1 MSDTKPL
8 QRLPQKLSIAFQGL
22 LLPSAA
28 LLTNAR
34 RACIVCIGPASPAS
48 PFPPNALMSAR
59 TPARPIRRL
68 LSGLLA
74 AIAFTAS
81 AAEPPADVVVGFVDM
96 PEPGYYSRTVTPTL
110 AAMARTMPERRVTG
124 VRISPDDPIAQ
135 VVRLQPDVLIG
146 PASVYLELELNYG
159 GHSIATRKTRWAED
173 PSASVGAAVVVRSD
187 NQDIKTLADLRGR
200 PMASGGEDA
209 VDGWL
214 AFLYELKTRR
224 LRPEGYRAHT
234 TFFNYPM
241 PDVITAVLSGKVE
254 AGVLSTCM
262 LERAELAGL
271 LKPGSLRVLDEKTT
285 KGFSC
290 KHTTALYPDIV
301 VASLPKTPPAVVKS
315 TTLALL
321 SMPEDSDFAWQV
333 ATNFVSVN
341 RLYKELHLGPWKHL
355 DDWTWENLWKTY
367 GTYALIALAV
377 LAWLILDEI
386 RLKQTVRRRTAAL
399 TQALAEREQLE
410 AQEAAARARLARIE
424 RTGAI
429 NQLCAMIA
437 HELKQPMGSVI
448 NYMTVLKIKL
458 ADTMANDTIVSR
470 AVAGAEEETRRMA
483 AIVDRVRGY
492 ARRDVD
498 RSNPVD
504 LDAAV
509 AKAFAHYS
517 RHAAGSSRLTLSK
530 LPPARILGND
540 LELELLVINL
550 MKNADQ
556 AACDETGPLRQEKP
570 EVTVSLSLEA
580 DDAGGPDMAELV
592 VEDNGPAIS
601 DEAFER
607 MKRVSDSVKEDG
619 LGLGLAIVRN
629 IVDEHGGR
637 LSIARLSPC
646 GLRVSVAFPTIG
658 PEAPKH
664 AP

>member
-1 MSDTKPL
+1 M
-8 QRLPQKLSIAFQGL
+8 
-22 LLPSAA
+22 
-28 LLTNAR
+28 
-34 RACIVCIGPASPAS
+34 
-48 PFPPNALMSAR
+48 
-59 TPARPIRRL
+59 
-68 LSGLLA
+68 
-74 AIAFTAS
+74 
-81 AAEPPADVVVGFVDM
+81 
-96 PEPGYYSRTVTPTL
+96 
-110 AAMARTMPERRVTG
+110 
-124 VRISPDDPIAQ
+124 
-135 VVRLQPDVLIG
+135 
-146 PASVYLELELNYG
+146 
-159 GHSIATRKTRWAED
+159 
-173 PSASVGAAVVVRSD
+173 
-187 NQDIKTLADLRGR
+187 
-200 PMASGGEDA
+200 
-209 VDGWL
+209 
-214 AFLYELKTRR
+214 
-224 LRPEGYRAHT
+224 
-234 TFFNYPM
+234 
-241 PDVITAVLSGKVE
+241 
-254 AGVLSTCM
+254 
-262 LERAELAGL
+262 
-271 LKPGSLRVLDEKTT
+271 
-285 KGFSC
+285 
-290 KHTTALYPDIV
+290 
-301 VASLPKTPPAVVKS
+301 
-315 TTLALL
+315 
-321 SMPEDSDFAWQV
+321 
-333 ATNFVSVN
+333 
-341 RLYKELHLGPWKHL
+341 
-355 DDWTWENLWKTY
+355 
-367 GTYALIALAV
+367 
-377 LAWLILDEI
+377 
-386 RLKQTVRRRTAAL
+386 RRRTAAL

-458 ADTMANDTIVSR
+458 ADTMTNDTIVSR

-492 ARRDVD
+492 AAATSTAATPSILTRR
-498 RSNPVD
+498 
-504 LDAAV
+504 
-509 AKAFAHYS
+509 S
-517 RHAAGSSRLTLSK
+517 RRPSHTIRGMPRGSSRLTLSK

-556 AACDETGPLRQEKP
+556 AACDETGPVRQEKP

-658 PEAPKH
+658 PEAPKP